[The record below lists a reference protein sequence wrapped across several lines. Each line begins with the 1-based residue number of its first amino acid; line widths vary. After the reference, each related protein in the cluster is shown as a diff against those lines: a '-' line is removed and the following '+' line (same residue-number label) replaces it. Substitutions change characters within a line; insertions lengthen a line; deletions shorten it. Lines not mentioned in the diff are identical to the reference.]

1 MSYDIIPTLIHTT
14 IEKIKLD
21 SLFFQEILKHAK
33 EYNSTRN
40 DFCIELIIDNNKILV
55 LRLEDTISSLKVL
68 QESDFRINLPKH
80 GGNHLYSLYYSSM
93 DKGLKI
99 SEKIW
104 HRTAKLIY
112 VDPSFDT
119 VFIEVL
125 NILFNINISL
135 ATEIEEYRKNI
146 KNISSRKD
154 TLNTIDKKW
163 LDFDCK
169 VKVLLLLIK
178 YLKETDPSRY

>member
-119 VFIEVL
+119 VFIEVKNVLTGIKESLAVEMAKYEKDASNVRGTKTLDDINLKWL
-125 NILFNINISL
+125 NFIYRIKILFIM
-135 ATEIEEYRKNI
+135 
-146 KNISSRKD
+146 
-154 TLNTIDKKW
+154 
-163 LDFDCK
+163 
-169 VKVLLLLIK
+169 IK
-178 YLKETDPSRY
+178 YLRKIEQKKY